1 MSLSLAKKNIKHK
14 RKTMKR
20 KHGGGIRLFGTR
32 KDPLNS
38 TRGNAIDRSM
48 SYISSSIGSIIPGKK
63 KTNTDPG
70 LNSEEVGKAMITYRV
85 QKKSNAAYSDSD
97 SASALVATL
106 AAANQQTCATT
117 YESIKKQLE
126 DKNIKSISKK
136 ETKRLT
142 NMGTVTFDNRASQLE
157 TSEAFIKMV
166 KNISFAM
173 EAAKSALP
181 PGTTGIIGIAESL
194 GVAASKYNKQL
205 ELVYLSAQCL
215 IYVSNISHDL
225 AEIHSFYNNEN
236 VKAKDDIT
244 IDQSLYE
251 SLVKS
256 IFTFTYFLID
266 NIDFESKISGI
277 DQFKFWYSFLSRID
291 FSQTK
296 KGYIY
301 KYSCKECIPKEL
313 REKLQFISIYDTNYE
328 KIINFDYVFDTSN
341 PDTKKKSRLAR
352 LGARLGLDRI
362 TSGESV
368 LSSTASRAGR
378 VLSSTASKAGR
389 VLSSTASKAGRKMG
403 IASKGLFGFCSD
415 EIVAQCKNYNDIIMR
430 LIEFNIYKLFR
441 NTYRNQNNLPI
452 NFERTSSGITS
463 KVFYEYIFEDKYID
477 AIKANTDDNAVAV
490 NNIDRSN
497 LSDDEL
503 QTLVKKWL
511 INYKYISEEVLE
523 ERLCL
528 EFLFELK
535 RIIVDLRA
543 GTMLD
548 TYKQYFKIETEYRGK
563 SLVESGKFLV
573 SLSSAYLGD
582 VRVKYDIF
590 LREYVIMT
598 GNFATILSRYS
609 LDYNKLTQKDKDIIR
624 GEVTKDMQPIEDK
637 LIIIENN
644 IQQAAIGGIE
654 NAKTEAE
661 AIEQAE
667 KLAEKLATE
676 GAEGAPGLEER
687 EESQGGGKITHNR
700 LKKHSKKYKI
710 YKKYKHSKK
719 IKNKRKQKQY

>member
-20 KHGGGIRLFGTR
+20 KHGGGLLKYMSSMAPFGR
-32 KDPLNS
+32 KP
-38 TRGNAIDRSM
+38 
-48 SYISSSIGSIIPGKK
+48 
-63 KTNTDPG
+63 
-70 LNSEEVGKAMITYRV
+70 EEVFVGVGNMVEENKAENAGKDVLDSRMKIYKPEEPHSDST
-85 QKKSNAAYSDSD
+85 NAAT
-97 SASALVATL
+97 LVATL
-106 AAANQQTCATT
+106 AAVNQQTCATT

-126 DKNIKSISKK
+126 VKNIKSISKK

-142 NMGTVTFDNRASQLE
+142 NMGTVTFDNRASELE

-166 KNISFAM
+166 KSISFAM

-236 VKAKDDIT
+236 VKAKDIT

-291 FSQTK
+291 FSQTNETNETK

-301 KYSCKECIPKEL
+301 KYSCKECIPQAL
-313 REKLQFISIYDTNYE
+313 REKLQFISIYDKNYE

-352 LGARLGLDRI
+352 LGLDRI
-362 TSGESV
+362 TSGEIV
-368 LSSTASRAGR
+368 LSSTASR
-378 VLSSTASKAGR
+378 AGR

-415 EIVAQCKNYNDIIMR
+415 KIVAQCKNYNDIIMR

-463 KVFYEYIFEDKYID
+463 EAFYDYIFEDKYID
-477 AIKANTDDNAVAV
+477 AIKA

-511 INYKYISEEVLE
+511 INYKYISEDVLE

-535 RIIVDLRA
+535 RIIVDLGA
-543 GTMLD
+543 ATMLVD
-548 TYKQYFKIETEYRGK
+548 YKKQFIIEPRNRYKEASLLSRGSK
-563 SLVESGKFLV
+563 NLVESGKFLV

-598 GNFATILSRYS
+598 GNFATIISRYS

-624 GEVTKDMQPIEDK
+624 GEVTKDMQPIKEA
-637 LIIIENN
+637 LGVVENTM
-644 IQQAAIGGIE
+644 QEAANEGIE

-687 EESQGGGKITHNR
+687 EESQGGSKIIHNR

-719 IKNKRKQKQY
+719 IKNKRKQKQYQY

>member
-20 KHGGGIRLFGTR
+20 KQEGGIRLFGTR

-70 LNSEEVGKAMITYRV
+70 LNSEEAGKDVLTYRV

-106 AAANQQTCATT
+106 AAPNQQTCATT
-117 YESIKKQLE
+117 YENIKKKLE

-142 NMGTVTFDNRASQLE
+142 NMGTVTFDNRASELE

-236 VKAKDDIT
+236 VKAKDIT

-291 FSQTK
+291 FSQTNETNETK

-301 KYSCKECIPKEL
+301 KYSCKECIPQEL

-328 KIINFDYVFDTSN
+328 KIIKFDYDYVFDTSN
-341 PDTKKKSRLAR
+341 PDTKKNSRLGLASLPR
-352 LGARLGLDRI
+352 LGARI
-362 TSGESV
+362 TSKVSV
-368 LSSTASRAGR
+368 LSSA
-378 VLSSTASKAGR
+378 
-389 VLSSTASKAGRKMG
+389 ASKAGRKMG

-415 EIVAQCKNYNDIIMR
+415 KIVAQCTNYNDIIMR

-452 NFERTSSGITS
+452 DIASKGTGITS

-477 AIKANTDDNAVAV
+477 AIKANT
-490 NNIDRSN
+490 DRSN

-511 INYKYISEEVLE
+511 INYKYISEDVLE

-543 GTMLD
+543 ATMLN
-548 TYKQYFKIETEYRGK
+548 TYKQYFKIKTEYREK
-563 SLVESGKFLV
+563 SLEERGKVLA
-573 SLSSAYLGD
+573 SLTSAYLGD
-582 VRVKYDIF
+582 QRVKYDIF

-609 LDYNKLTQKDKDIIR
+609 LDYNKLTQEDKDLIR
-624 GEVTKDMQPIEDK
+624 GEVNEDIKPIKEA
-637 LIIIENN
+637 LGVVENT
-644 IQQAAIGGIE
+644 IQEAANEGIKAAAEQAAAAE
-654 NAKTEAE
+654 AAEAAAAEAE
-661 AIEQAE
+661 AREAQRA
-667 KLAEKLATE
+667 ATATVPKPE
-676 GAEGAPGLEER
+676 TKP
-687 EESQGGGKITHNR
+687 ESEYIQGQDRVTGRGGGKIIHNR

>member
-20 KHGGGIRLFGTR
+20 KHGGGLLKYMSSMAPFGR
-32 KDPLNS
+32 KP
-38 TRGNAIDRSM
+38 
-48 SYISSSIGSIIPGKK
+48 
-63 KTNTDPG
+63 
-70 LNSEEVGKAMITYRV
+70 EEVFVGVGNMVEENKAENAGKDVLDSRMKIYKPEEPHSDST
-85 QKKSNAAYSDSD
+85 NAAT
-97 SASALVATL
+97 LVATL
-106 AAANQQTCATT
+106 AAVNQQTCATT

-126 DKNIKSISKK
+126 VKNIKSISKK

-142 NMGTVTFDNRASQLE
+142 NMGTVTFDNRASELE

-236 VKAKDDIT
+236 VKAKDIT

-291 FSQTK
+291 FSQTNETNETK

-301 KYSCKECIPKEL
+301 KYSCKECIPQEL
-313 REKLQFISIYDTNYE
+313 REKLQFISIYDKNYE

-352 LGARLGLDRI
+352 LGLDRI
-362 TSGESV
+362 TSGEIV
-368 LSSTASRAGR
+368 LSSTASR
-378 VLSSTASKAGR
+378 AGR

-415 EIVAQCKNYNDIIMR
+415 KIVAQCKNYNDIIMR

-452 NFERTSSGITS
+452 DIASKGTGITS
-463 KVFYEYIFEDKYID
+463 EVFYDYIFKDKYIY
-477 AIKANTDDNAVAV
+477 AINHSTLENAFAGDN
-490 NNIDRSN
+490 NSRSN
-497 LSDDEL
+497 LSDDEVKNDEVKNDDDKNGRL
-503 QTLVKKWL
+503 QTLLKQWL
-511 INYKYISEEVLE
+511 ITSKYYSEEVLE
-523 ERLCL
+523 ESICL

-535 RIIVDLRA
+535 RIIVDLGA
-543 GTMLD
+543 ATMLVD
-548 TYKQYFKIETEYRGK
+548 YKKQFIIEPRNRYKEASLLSRGSK
-563 SLVESGKFLV
+563 NLVESGKFLV

-598 GNFATILSRYS
+598 GNFATIISRYS

-624 GEVTKDMQPIEDK
+624 GEVTKDMQPIKEA
-637 LIIIENN
+637 LGVVENTM
-644 IQQAAIGGIE
+644 QEAANEGIE

-687 EESQGGGKITHNR
+687 EESQGGSKIIHNR